1 MAVVIAP
8 VRCAVTELEV
18 TGCAHCRKTPTP
30 PRPTR
35 TLGRWFPARYAGR
48 CSQCDDRFHEDDEIR
63 ADGEGGYLC
72 GTCGEEAEL

>member
-1 MAVVIAP
+1 MIAP

-18 TGCAHCRKTPTP
+18 TGCTHCRKTPTP